1 MSDAT
6 DQELPPLG
14 TPTTTLGSNGTDSSR
29 FRRRVAVA
37 AVVALL
43 VGLASGFALATALDD
58 DGPEAASGPSPS
70 GQATTV
76 PPPTQDS
83 LPERCVATMRAAQET
98 LALLDQGLR
107 DLRSLNLGEV
117 DRAVNE
123 VQRLRTGLDD
133 DVRRCLEEMGD

>member
-14 TPTTTLGSNGTDSSR
+14 TPTTLGSNGTDSSR

-37 AVVALL
+37 AAVALL

-58 DGPEAASGPSPS
+58 DGPEAAVGPSPN
-70 GQATTV
+70 GQVTTM
-76 PPPTQDS
+76 PPSTQDS

-107 DLRSLNLGEV
+107 DLRTLNLGEV

-123 VQRLRTGLDD
+123 VQRLRTRLDD
-133 DVRRCLEEMGD
+133 DVRHCLEEMGD